1 MTQTLG
7 QCPKCG
13 PLLNLKAGPG
23 RWLLSHF
30 MGEESDTQSYPGPS
44 RKFMSE
50 LGFEPRT
57 PNSSDVC
64 LPLSSAVTQT
74 QKAPRGG
81 FVSEQK
87 KRDESIVTLLPFLC
101 LTQWRAGRHPPS
113 TCAGAGR
120 AKDTAGGEGRARG
133 GAPSHPPQVSPGG
146 TLLPTAV
153 EKGLSCRLG
162 FLS

>member
-74 QKAPRGG
+74 QKAPRGLLSFPSCASPSAMG
-81 FVSEQK
+81 QAC
-87 KRDESIVTLLPFLC
+87 RDTEGEEGWQTSSVHLC
-101 LTQWRAGRHPPS
+101 WGRKSQRHS
-113 TCAGAGR
+113 R
-120 AKDTAGGEGRARG
+120 R
-133 GAPSHPPQVSPGG
+133 
-146 TLLPTAV
+146 
-153 EKGLSCRLG
+153 
-162 FLS
+162 